1 ATSKP
6 ANGGSGGDA
15 TRPPPSACPISG
27 WPLQSWENTVPSMGG
42 GDVSVKQMDQLAVAL
57 RPAGDDGN
65 HGNPQRSGKGGNVDF
80 QTAFF
85 GDIHHV
91 QAQNERHP
99 HFEELNGKVEISF
112 EIGSIHDVDQQVR
125 IFVDQVCDRQ
135 LLLQRLGGQAVNAG
149 KVH

>member
-1 ATSKP
+1 
-6 ANGGSGGDA
+6 
-15 TRPPPSACPISG
+15 
-27 WPLQSWENTVPSMGG
+27 M
-42 GDVSVKQMDQLAVAL
+42 KQMDQLAVAL

-149 KVH
+149 KVLKDGFWEGFDPAPFFPPSPPASFRRAAAFRLNG